1 MVFIGERVLQFASA
15 AESGPEHVAAGVD
28 VEQGKNNGELVEE
41 PLDVSD
47 SESSVAS
54 DVELAVHLVG
64 EGPDKDILG
73 SSDFPRVPPSDMLVH
88 STSGLV
94 HVMNEDSYLLCGRSA
109 SRNFKPLTDV
119 CRPLGELPAL
129 LENLLSSASNV
140 PLSLK
145 LILISKKLCQG
156 KWSDLADD
164 LGFIQSFEHGSTV
177 KGCVHGILSL
187 IETNF

>member
-1 MVFIGERVLQFASA
+1 M
-15 AESGPEHVAAGVD
+15 
-28 VEQGKNNGELVEE
+28 

-54 DVELAVHLVG
+54 DVELALDLVG

-73 SSDFPRVPPSDMLVH
+73 SSDFPGVPPSDMLVH

-94 HVMNEDSYLLCGRSA
+94 HVMNEDSYLLCGRAA

-119 CRPLGELPAL
+119 SFAGHLEKLPAL
-129 LENLLSSASNV
+129 LENLLSCESNL
-140 PLSLK
+140 PLNLK

-156 KWSDLADD
+156 KWNDLADD